1 MRAQY
6 MDSFR
11 IHRNGMGNILQ
22 YTTFNFAYGA
32 GRIVDPDIR
41 CALLRMKPCK
51 GGFRPLN
58 GR

>member
-1 MRAQY
+1 